1 MCDWVHNADGLRFI
15 TIFKYLLFHSLVD
28 APNKENKNKFKAKIF
43 NALSDPVR
51 LDILEF
57 LRDGEKCVCEIIP
70 HVNLIQPV
78 VSRHL
83 KILKDCG
90 IIRARKDGTKR
101 LYTITDQRIFRVTDG
116 ITPELVDAFTEKI
129 LEQII

>member
-1 MCDWVHNADGLRFI
+1 MFMHPKKDSRHR
-15 TIFKYLLFHSLVD
+15 
-28 APNKENKNKFKAKIF
+28 FKAKIF

-51 LDILEF
+51 IEIVEF
-57 LRDGEKCVCEIIP
+57 LRGGEKCVCEIVP

-90 IIRARKDGTKR
+90 LLKYRKEGNRR
-101 LYTITDQRIFRVTDG
+101 LYSITDHRIFEIIDAVDSD
-116 ITPELVDAFTEKI
+116 LVDALTKRI
-129 LEQII
+129 IEQIA

>member
-1 MCDWVHNADGLRFI
+1 MFM
-15 TIFKYLLFHSLVD
+15 HSKKD
-28 APNKENKNKFKAKIF
+28 SRHRFKAKIF

-51 LDILEF
+51 IEIVEF
-57 LRDGEKCVCEIIP
+57 LRRGEKCVCEIVP

-90 IIRARKDGTKR
+90 LLKYRKEGNRR
-101 LYTITDQRIFRVTDG
+101 LYSITDHRIFEIIDAVDSD
-116 ITPELVDAFTEKI
+116 LVDALTKRI
-129 LEQII
+129 IEQIA